1 MVVPSRR
8 AFSSVVALAL
18 TVMSGG
24 RAVVPDAGVT
34 AAAAVRLSSRDFP
47 VEELRAAAR
56 KWELG
61 CAAVGVDLPALQLE
75 GAGVPVTVR
84 RRADSWSAN
93 GRCGQALLRL
103 VDGRVVS
110 AEIDVFVRQA
120 NGASCFPLVDVIAH
134 ELGHVLGLV
143 DEPPGPDASVMG
155 PRQAGVRRRVT
166 PRHCQAAA
174 ALAEGGRWRL
184 QVPVDAVRVADA
196 PTLAAGAR
204 PPLPARPP
212 GAGTSPRQP

>member
-8 AFSSVVALAL
+8 AFSSVVALVLAA
-18 TVMSGG
+18 MSGG
-24 RAVVPDAGVT
+24 RAVVRDPGVT
-34 AAAAVRLSSRDFP
+34 AAAAVRLSSSDFP

-61 CAAVGVDLPALQLE
+61 CAAAGVDLPPLQLE

-93 GRCGQALLRL
+93 GRCGQCLLRL

-134 ELGHVLGLV
+134 EIGHVLGLA

-155 PRQAGVRRRVT
+155 PRQAGVRRHVT
-166 PRHCQAAA
+166 PRHCLAAA
-174 ALAEGGRWRL
+174 ALAASGRWRTED
-184 QVPVDAVRVADA
+184 PADPVRVADT
-196 PTLAAGAR
+196 PTRAAGAR
-204 PPLPARPP
+204 SLPTRLP

>member
-18 TVMSGG
+18 AVMSGG
-24 RAVVPDAGVT
+24 RAVVRDAGVS
-34 AAAAVRLSSRDFP
+34 AEAAVRLSSSDFP

-61 CAAVGVDLPALQLE
+61 CAAAGVDLPALQLE

-134 ELGHVLGLV
+134 ELGHVLGLA

-155 PRQAGVRRRVT
+155 PRQSGVRRHVA
-166 PRHCQAAA
+166 PRHCRTAA
-174 ALAEGGRWRL
+174 ALAESGRWRM
-184 QVPVDAVRVADA
+184 QVPVDAVRVAET
-196 PTLAAGAR
+196 PILAGGAR
-204 PPLPARPP
+204 PLPVRPP
-212 GAGTSPRQP
+212 GAGTSPREP